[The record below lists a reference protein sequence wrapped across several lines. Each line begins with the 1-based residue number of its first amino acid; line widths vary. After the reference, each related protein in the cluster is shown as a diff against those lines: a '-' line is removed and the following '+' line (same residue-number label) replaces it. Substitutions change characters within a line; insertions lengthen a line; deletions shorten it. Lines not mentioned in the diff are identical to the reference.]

1 MAANEKI
8 LVVDDDP
15 DIRTV
20 LTALLESK
28 GYQVVTA
35 SDGREGLDTLKAE
48 KPDLMIL
55 DLLMSEMD
63 GFTVMKKLKDPR
75 WAKYGHIPV
84 MVLTSV
90 REDASRRR
98 YELETG
104 IAMDVDDYIEKPIN
118 PPVLLERVEKL
129 LKRPK
134 STSQT

>member
-1 MAANEKI
+1 MTENAKI

-20 LTALLESK
+20 LSALLESR

-35 SDGREGLDTLKAE
+35 SDGKEGLDALKAE
-48 KPDLMIL
+48 KPNLMIL

-63 GFTVMKKLKDPR
+63 GFTVMQKLKDPR
-75 WAKYGHIPV
+75 LAKYAHIPI

-104 IAMDVDDYIEKPIN
+104 VSMDVDDYIEKPIN
-118 PPVLLERVEKL
+118 PPVVLERVERL
-129 LKRPK
+129 LSK
-134 STSQT
+134 SKT

>member
-1 MAANEKI
+1 MAENAKI

-28 GYQVVTA
+28 GYQIVTA
-35 SDGREGLDTLKAE
+35 SNGQEGLDALKAE
-48 KPDLMIL
+48 KPNMMIL

-63 GFTVMKKLKDPR
+63 GFTVMQKLKDPR
-75 WAKYGHIPV
+75 WAKYAHIPI

-104 IAMDVDDYIEKPIN
+104 VSMDVDDYIEKPIN
-118 PPVLLERVEKL
+118 PPVVLERVERL
-129 LKRPK
+129 LQK
-134 STSQT
+134 SK

>member
-1 MAANEKI
+1 MADNAKI

-35 SDGREGLDTLKAE
+35 SGGKEGLDALKAE
-48 KPDLMIL
+48 KPNLMIL

-63 GFTVMKKLKDPR
+63 GFAVMKKLKDPR
-75 WAKYGHIPV
+75 WAKYAHIPI

-104 IAMDVDDYIEKPIN
+104 ISMDVDDYIEKPIN
-118 PPVLLERVEKL
+118 PPIVLERVEKL
-129 LKRPK
+129 LRNPK
-134 STSQT
+134 PTS

>member
-1 MAANEKI
+1 MPENAKI

-20 LTALLESK
+20 LSALLESR

-35 SDGREGLDTLKAE
+35 SDGKEGLDALKAE
-48 KPDLMIL
+48 KPNLMIL

-63 GFTVMKKLKDPR
+63 GFTVMQKLKDPR
-75 WAKYGHIPV
+75 LAKYAHIPI

-104 IAMDVDDYIEKPIN
+104 VSMDVDDYIEKPIN
-118 PPVLLERVEKL
+118 PPVVLERVERL
-129 LKRPK
+129 LTK
-134 STSQT
+134 SKA

>member
-1 MAANEKI
+1 MAENVKI

-28 GYQVVTA
+28 GYQIVTA
-35 SDGREGLDTLKAE
+35 SNGKEGLDALKSE
-48 KPDLMIL
+48 KPNLMIL

-63 GFTVMKKLKDPR
+63 GFTVMQKLKDPR
-75 WAKYGHIPV
+75 WAKYAHIPI

-104 IAMDVDDYIEKPIN
+104 VSMDVDDYIEKPIN
-118 PPVLLERVEKL
+118 PPVVLERVERL
-129 LKRPK
+129 LKKAK
-134 STSQT
+134 S

>member
-1 MAANEKI
+1 MTENAKI

-20 LTALLESK
+20 LSALLESR

-35 SDGREGLDTLKAE
+35 SDGKEGLDALKTE
-48 KPDLMIL
+48 KPNLMIL

-63 GFTVMKKLKDPR
+63 GFTVMQKLKDPR
-75 WAKYGHIPV
+75 LAKYAHIPI

-104 IAMDVDDYIEKPIN
+104 VSMDVDDYIEKPIN
-118 PPVLLERVEKL
+118 PPVVLERVERL
-129 LKRPK
+129 LTK
-134 STSQT
+134 SKA

>member
-1 MAANEKI
+1 MAENAKI

-20 LTALLESK
+20 LTALLESR
-28 GYQVVTA
+28 GYQIVTA
-35 SDGREGLDTLKAE
+35 SNGQEGLDALKAE
-48 KPDLMIL
+48 KPNMMIL

-63 GFTVMKKLKDPR
+63 GFTVMQKLKDPR
-75 WAKYGHIPV
+75 WAKYAHIPI

-104 IAMDVDDYIEKPIN
+104 VSMDVDDYIEKPIN
-118 PPVLLERVEKL
+118 PPVVLERVERL
-129 LKRPK
+129 LQK
-134 STSQT
+134 SK

>member
-1 MAANEKI
+1 MAENVKI

-20 LTALLESK
+20 LTALLESR
-28 GYQVVTA
+28 GYKIVTA
-35 SDGREGLDTLKAE
+35 SNGKEGLDTLKAE
-48 KPDLMIL
+48 KPNLMIL

-63 GFTVMKKLKDPR
+63 GFTVMQKLKDPR
-75 WAKYGHIPV
+75 WAKYAHIPI

-104 IAMDVDDYIEKPIN
+104 VSMDVDDYIEKPIN
-118 PPVLLERVEKL
+118 PPVVLERVERL
-129 LKRPK
+129 LKKAK
-134 STSQT
+134 S

>member
-1 MAANEKI
+1 MAENVKI

-28 GYQVVTA
+28 GYQIVTA
-35 SDGREGLDTLKAE
+35 SNGKEGLDALKAE
-48 KPDLMIL
+48 KPNLMIL

-63 GFTVMKKLKDPR
+63 GFTVMQKLKDPR
-75 WAKYGHIPV
+75 WAKYAHIPI

-104 IAMDVDDYIEKPIN
+104 VSMDVDDYIEKPIN
-118 PPVLLERVEKL
+118 PPVVLERVERL
-129 LKRPK
+129 LKKAK
-134 STSQT
+134 S